1 MILKKGKQ
9 MSSFLEGDSYYTPE
23 YRRHWL
29 DKISLHTRT
38 YFVLSFIGTVFRTR
52 RVAINGKFDKA
63 AWIDSSHEI
72 FRLIERC
79 GGKFH
84 ITGLDYMRKIKGPV
98 VYISNHMSTL
108 ETMIFPGLIAPF
120 REVTFVVKSSLVK
133 HPFFGHVMRSRN
145 PIVVSRSNSRE
156 DLMIVLN
163 KGMELLA
170 KGMSIVI
177 FPQSTRNVVF
187 EPSEFNSLG
196 VKLANR
202 AGVPVVPIAI
212 KTDFWKNGKIVKE
225 LGPIDR
231 SKPIYIEFG
240 EPISVTSSGKKENER
255 IIDYISSRLK
265 SWGGIVDLAKQPNV
279 R

>member
-1 MILKKGKQ
+1 MY
-9 MSSFLEGDSYYTPE
+9 SFLEGDSYHTPQDLP
-23 YRRHWL
+23 RHWL
-29 DKISLHTRT
+29 DKLSLKTRI
-38 YFVLSFIGTVFRTR
+38 YFIISFIEAVLRTR
-52 RVAINGKFDKA
+52 RIALKGFYDKA

-79 GGKFH
+79 GGRFH
-84 ITGLDYMRKIKGPV
+84 ITGLNYMREIQGPV

-120 REVTFVVKSSLVK
+120 REVTFVVKNNLVK
-133 HPFFGHVMRSRN
+133 HPFFGAVMRSRN

-163 KGMELLA
+163 KGTEYLA

-177 FPQSTRNVVF
+177 FPQSTRHVVF
-187 EPSEFNSLG
+187 NSSEFNSLG
-196 VKLANR
+196 VKLAGR

-212 KTDFWKNGKIVKE
+212 KTDFWKNGKIFKD

-231 SKPIYIEFG
+231 TKQIYIEFDK
-240 EPISVTSSGKKENER
+240 PIAIKCHGKEENEQ
-255 IIDYISSRLK
+255 IIEFISSRLK
-265 SWGGIVDLAKQPNV
+265 RWGGIVQSKL
-279 R
+279 

>member
-1 MILKKGKQ
+1 